1 MIDTYE
7 KAYTEILEILK
18 YLPKEEY
25 NKIPK
30 EKIEFYEKNKDKDYK
45 FVFDINKSIDEQN
58 VSRKTKVIIVSLFK
72 DFFATELQKE
82 KIKNI
87 LKSNE
92 ATYQNELKVKYN
104 PNNIFENKKIEN
116 VKENTDLHLINDKE
130 NIFTR
135 FFYKIKSIFIK
146 NKS

>member
-7 KAYTEILEILK
+7 KAYMEILEILK

-87 LKSNE
+87 LKINE